1 MSKWREV
8 RLGEYIDTL
17 KGNAFKSSLYK
28 NNGIPVVRV
37 SNFTDE
43 SIEKD
48 KMVYI
53 DYDEDYDRFIL
64 EKKDVLCQTVGSWL
78 NNPNSLVGKI
88 VRVPDYLDGS
98 YLNQNIVKI
107 IPDENLDND
116 YLFYRLKAVDYKHYC
131 VDNAQGAANQA
142 SITLKTIR
150 RFKFSLPDLKT
161 QEKIADL
168 LSAYDELIENNN
180 KRIEILEKTA
190 EEIYKEWFVRM
201 RFPGHENTKFIKG
214 IPEGWEVKNFIN
226 KEVKLLSSG
235 INEFKGY
242 KRYLATADVEGIN
255 LKHGENITFI
265 DKPSRANME
274 PKENTIWFAKMQD
287 SVKHLYFKNHSKGL
301 INNIILSTGFAGIE
315 FKNINYYYYYL
326 SFIRYGIF
334 ESIKDM
340 YANGS
345 TQVAINNQNIKR
357 IKLLIPDENLMTK
370 FNNIVEQNFEIIEKY
385 KVENQNL
392 IKQRDLL
399 LPRLINGTIQV

>member
-28 NNGIPVVRV
+28 DNGIPIVRA
-37 SNFTDE
+37 SNFTDR

-48 KMVYI
+48 KMVYM

-64 EKKDVLCQTVGSWL
+64 ERKDVLCQTVGSWL

-107 IPDENLDND
+107 TPDENLDNN
-116 YLFYRLKAVDYKHYC
+116 YLFYRLKVDDYKHYC

-150 RFKFSLPDLKT
+150 RFKFSLPDLQT
-161 QEKIADL
+161 QEKIADI
-168 LSAYDELIENNN
+168 LSTYDDLIENNN
-180 KRIEILEKTA
+180 RRIEILEKTV

-214 IPEGWEVKNFIN
+214 IPEGWAVKRVGDLAKFKRGKNLVIRDAIPGEVPVIAGGMEPSCYHNESNTNAPVITVSASGANAGYTQLNHVDVWASDCSYIDINDTYLIYYIYLLLKVSHKEILNLQLGSAQPHVYARDLNNFKFLKPDMKLIKKIN
-226 KEVKLLSSG
+226 NHAKDIFGEIKYLSS
-235 INEFKGY
+235 
-242 KRYLATADVEGIN
+242 T
-255 LKHGENITFI
+255 
-265 DKPSRANME
+265 
-274 PKENTIWFAKMQD
+274 
-287 SVKHLYFKNHSKGL
+287 
-301 INNIILSTGFAGIE
+301 
-315 FKNINYYYYYL
+315 
-326 SFIRYGIF
+326 
-334 ESIKDM
+334 
-340 YANGS
+340 
-345 TQVAINNQNIKR
+345 
-357 IKLLIPDENLMTK
+357 
-370 FNNIVEQNFEIIEKY
+370 
-385 KVENQNL
+385 NQNL

-399 LPRLINGTIQV
+399 LPRLMNGTIEVK